1 MFLQSPCIFPK
12 FEHYSRMMMKM
23 SFSYNSVK
31 FNFFFLIS
39 FICLSSCNQD
49 KRIDVD
55 NIKVDL
61 RIERFDR
68 DLVKVNPDSLA
79 SQLPVL
85 EKKYGAFYHDYFG
98 KILNLGSTTDTG
110 YYPLVRQI
118 LTGTAFKDLQHETD
132 SIFKDLKMAEPS
144 ISEAFKHIKY
154 YYPQQKVPKI
164 VTYISGFQ
172 IQTPI
177 GVDYVGIGLDM
188 FLGTQSKFYPA
199 LVESIPRYIS
209 RRFTPDNIAPRIVEV
224 ITREELF
231 PEPETQTL
239 LDKMI
244 YQGKSMYFMKAVQPN
259 LADSTIIGYSKQQM
273 DWATQFESDIWAYF
287 LEENLLYESDYLK
300 IQKYLSEAPFTPGLG
315 SHNDSAPKLGIYTGW
330 QIVKNYMKNN
340 PEVTLQDLMKDNDY
354 QKILKR
360 SKYRPEHKQ

>member
-1 MFLQSPCIFPK
+1 MYLPK
-12 FEHYSRMMMKM
+12 FEHCSRMMTKM
-23 SFSYNSVK
+23 SFSYNSAK
-31 FNFFFLIS
+31 FSFFFLIS
-39 FICLSSCNQD
+39 FISLASCNQE
-49 KRIDVD
+49 KKIDVS
-55 NIKVDL
+55 NVKVNL
-61 RIERFDR
+61 VIERFDK
-68 DLVKVNPDSLA
+68 DLAKINPDSL
-79 SQLPVL
+79 SKQLPVL

-98 KILNLGSTTDTG
+98 KILNLGITTDTG
-110 YYPLVRQI
+110 YYPLVKQI
-118 LTGTAFKDLQHETD
+118 LTGKAFKDLQQETD
-132 SIFKDLKMAEPS
+132 SIFKDLKKIEPA
-144 ISEAFKHIKY
+144 ILDAFKHIKY
-154 YYPQQKVPKI
+154 YYPQQKLPKI
-164 VTYISGFQ
+164 ITYISGFQ
-172 IQTPI
+172 VQTPI

-244 YQGKSMYFMKAVQPN
+244 SQGKYMYFMKAVQPN

-273 DWATQFESDIWAYF
+273 NWAIQFESDIWAYF
-287 LEENLLYESDYLK
+287 LEEDLLYESDYLK

-330 QIVKNYMKNN
+330 QIVKNYMENN
-340 PEVTLQDLMKDNDY
+340 PDITLQKLMADNDY
-354 QKILKR
+354 QKILKQ
-360 SKYRPEHKQ
+360 SKYRPEYKQ